1 MYPPLRAIDR
11 ATHLPPLCSTDAPG
25 RIRDCPCN
33 CNSSACLSRADEGRR
48 NAASLQQGEPPA
60 AAAVA
65 GNVAAVY
72 FPPARVYDR
81 MRASPRRAAGKSPLS
96 RSHMVLSGLFF
107 DSKGAPSAAAAAAV
121 AAAAEGAAAATAA
134 AAEGAR
140 PPEARPELSPPSL
153 NCLVD
158 NATMAAAVAACALLS
173 RQRQQQQRQQA
184 REDMARRAR
193 ALPHKVGVKFD
204 PTCPRWIAHWKRDG
218 QRFFRSF
225 SVEKNGFE
233 EAWHMAVKCRR
244 ENCEDYDYNN
254 PTLLQNGKTHAFRAA
269 SPAAAAAGRFSVDT
283 STPSECLPA
292 AAAAAAAAG
301 AVPMPED
308 DAGRAAPSAA
318 ICRSW
323 GSPRGTASDCEK
335 GVKNKLR
342 AKVEAAASA
351 AAPTTA
357 STCRSI
363 SDDKA
368 PDLAAPPTAATGEEA
383 LSSAKGTADA
393 AAGKTDSAAAAAA
406 MLLEAEASLLRRIS
420 GALRSSSSTCRSCHA
435 QGRETGSPMEC
446 AARALKEA
454 LRQQQQQQQ
463 QQQPPLLA
471 VAPPDS
477 PQDFLGPLLEP
488 PDRPSGVFATPT
500 TATSL
505 GSPALS
511 VARPAGCAR
520 TFAAEARKDPS
531 SPVWSFGAFSTPQPE
546 ESLRESAEETVHGGA
561 PQRGCERSSSL
572 AFVGSNSSARMFE
585 PASLENSL
593 DTAEAGRGGLSAAL
607 PSEDGCR
614 VLSSSMEK
622 EDANKR
628 LQLVKAAV
636 CLLLRDLRDVC
647 LLSWVPYYIIEPNE
661 EFACLSRCL
670 SLAEKCEDEQ
680 QLQPFLSVFSP
691 LIAQRKLP
699 STLPVRQQK
708 DLLELTV
715 QTAKLVAA

>member
-1 MYPPLRAIDR
+1 MKGGGTLLHSSRESPPLLQQLQEMLQRYI
-11 ATHLPPLCSTDAPG
+11 
-25 RIRDCPCN
+25 
-33 CNSSACLSRADEGRR
+33 
-48 NAASLQQGEPPA
+48 SLQQESTTACAHLQGEPLERALSPEATWCSAASSSTPKELDLAGASKHAAPA
-60 AAAVA
+60 APV
-65 GNVAAVY
+65 
-72 FPPARVYDR
+72 P
-81 MRASPRRAAGKSPLS
+81 
-96 RSHMVLSGLFF
+96 
-107 DSKGAPSAAAAAAV
+107 
-121 AAAAEGAAAATAA
+121 
-134 AAEGAR
+134 
-140 PPEARPELSPPSL
+140 
-153 NCLVD
+153 
-158 NATMAAAVAACALLS
+158 CALLS

-254 PTLLQNGKTHAFRAA
+254 PTLLQNGKTHAF
-269 SPAAAAAGRFSVDT
+269 
-283 STPSECLPA
+283 L
-292 AAAAAAAAG
+292 
-301 AVPMPED
+301 PMPED

-368 PDLAAPPTAATGEEA
+368 PDEEQGEYEIE
-383 LSSAKGTADA
+383 G
-393 AAGKTDSAAAAAA
+393 G
-406 MLLEAEASLLRRIS
+406 
-420 GALRSSSSTCRSCHA
+420 
-435 QGRETGSPMEC
+435 
-446 AARALKEA
+446 
-454 LRQQQQQQQ
+454 
-463 QQQPPLLA
+463 PLLA
-471 VAPPDS
+471 VE
-477 PQDFLGPLLEP
+477 GHK
-488 PDRPSGVFATPT
+488 
-500 TATSL
+500 TS
-505 GSPALS
+505 
-511 VARPAGCAR
+511 
-520 TFAAEARKDPS
+520 EQKDPS

-546 ESLRESAEETVHGGA
+546 ESLRESAEETVHGVA

-607 PSEDGCR
+607 PSKDGCR

-622 EDANKR
+622 EDADKR